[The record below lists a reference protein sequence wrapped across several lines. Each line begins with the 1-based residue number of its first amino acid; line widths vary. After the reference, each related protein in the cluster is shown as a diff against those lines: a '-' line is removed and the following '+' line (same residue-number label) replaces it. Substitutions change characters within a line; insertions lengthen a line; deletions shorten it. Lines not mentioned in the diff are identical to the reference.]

1 MAQAPT
7 YNLNYSQNSIFTDNR
22 LNILADRLFY
32 YLVQK
37 FTFPFIREKFILTG
51 QCAAHLQEERT
62 APAQNFVFIT
72 NNQQIYDYLLL
83 DINNFMN
90 AKTIIKFKNRILLD
104 FTYCQ
109 LEIWNDNNKAFTT
122 INFDTKEIII
132 EDFTTINPIL
142 L

>member
-1 MAQAPT
+1 M
-7 YNLNYSQNSIFTDNR
+7 NYIEAKIYTDNR

-32 YLVQK
+32 YLDQK
-37 FTFPFIREKFILTG
+37 FTFATVFDKFILTG
-51 QCAAHLQEERT
+51 HCAALLQEERT
-62 APAQNFVFIT
+62 APAQNFVFT
-72 NNQQIYDYLLL
+72 TFDQEIYDYLLL

-109 LEIWNDNNKAFTT
+109 LEIWKDDEKAYT
-122 INFDTKEIII
+122 IIDFDDQEVFIQ
-132 EDFTTINPIL
+132 DFTTINPIL